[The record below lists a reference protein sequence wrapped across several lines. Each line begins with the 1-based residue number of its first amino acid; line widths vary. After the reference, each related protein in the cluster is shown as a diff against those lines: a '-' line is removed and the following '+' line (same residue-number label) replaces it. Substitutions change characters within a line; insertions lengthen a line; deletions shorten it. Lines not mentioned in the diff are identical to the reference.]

1 MKKYILYLF
10 IISTGLFTACENDM
24 PYYPGKQEIKL
35 IMNALLETEVKEN
48 VVLLNLSGMQET
60 KYIQDGAVTLYVN
73 GKKTE
78 TAEALPQWWNTD
90 EPDLQKPC
98 ILKTKLSPGDLIRL
112 EATANSGKYHAWA
125 EVQIP
130 QPVGEIK
137 VDTFLTRLK
146 IGNYIQ
152 DCMRYKITV
161 NDRPGEKNYYRLAID
176 KREYW
181 GEPSADTPVS
191 SSYEDIINQ
200 EDIVLSDGHLTTT
213 DDENFNIFDT
223 SIQNK
228 FNVFTDNRFLNAS
241 HTLKVYTIHHDYNNL
256 WVEYHVVVEAT
267 IRILSITEPHYRYLR
282 ALNLLESDKYEPTF
296 MEPVIIPNN
305 VQGGLGFV
313 GASSERQAKIRII
326 DRPPLWPRGI

>member
-1 MKKYILYLF
+1 MKKYLLYLY
-10 IISTGLFTACENDM
+10 ITGAGLLTACENDM
-24 PYYPGKQEIKL
+24 TYRHGKQETKL

-48 VVLLNLSGMQET
+48 TVWLNLSGLNEI
-60 KYIQDGAVTLYVN
+60 KHIKDGTVTLYVN
-73 GKKTE
+73 GEKKE
-78 TAEALPQWWNTD
+78 TAEALPDWWDIN
-90 EPDLQKPC
+90 EPNPQKLC
-98 ILKTKLSPGDLIRL
+98 TLITKLLPGDLIRL
-112 EATANSGKYHAWA
+112 EATAEKGKYHAWA

-130 QPVGEIK
+130 PPVGEIK

-146 IGNYIQ
+146 IGNYME

-176 KREYW
+176 KSEYW
-181 GEPSADTPVS
+181 GEPSENTSLAPS
-191 SSYEDIINQ
+191 SEDIINQ
-200 EDIVLSDGHLTTT
+200 EDIVLSDGRLTTS

-228 FNVFTDNRFLNAS
+228 FNVFTDNRFLDAS
-241 HTLKVYTIHHDYNNL
+241 HTLKVYTRYHTYNNL
-256 WVEYHVVVEAT
+256 WAEYHVVVVAT
-267 IRILSITEPHYRYLR
+267 IRILSLTEPQYRYLR

-313 GASSERQAKIRII
+313 GASSERQVNIRIL
-326 DRPPLWPRGI
+326 DRPPLWQRGI